1 MKTNKLLV
9 LGVLLTLTNTAIAM
23 QPLTAEQWKA
33 VQRMRTLDREIFE
46 LNIKKAQTEEVLKQI
61 DEYEKKK
68 AELKEL
74 YVEKA
79 RIDEMEAQQ
88 AAKQRRQSM
97 IEWQINKQVS
107 QQPTTEW

>member
-88 AAKQRRQSM
+88 AAAQRRRSM
-97 IEWQINKQVS
+97 IEWQINKEMS